1 MMYSSLTSAE
11 AIRERNEHM
20 VRQSKINFKAERKR
34 RRARAR
40 RARADAPHV
49 VVLQRELALCVEAQA
64 RAAVSAARAAYDA
77 AEAAAKAACALQKL
91 QAELRTNMRLEIGA
105 DFDTWHPNGFGD
117 DYVALTE
124 NITTDAKRIAD
135 AAEDVEGHASDILK
149 RAEVLLL
156 LAADNN
162 AAESSSSADKTN
174 DDDDDD
180 ALDNNNSSSSSSSDE
195 LAENE

>member
-1 MMYSSLTSAE
+1 MMTTSLTSRE
-11 AIRERNEHM
+11 AIRERNEQM
-20 VRQSKINFKAERKR
+20 VRQSKINFKAQRKR
-34 RRARAR
+34 MRARAR

-64 RAAVSAARAAYDA
+64 RAAVSAARTAFEA
-77 AEAAAKAACALQKL
+77 AEAAVKAACALQKL
-91 QAELRTNMRLEIGA
+91 QAELRTSMRLEIGA

-124 NITTDAKRIAD
+124 NIATDAKRIAD

-156 LAADNN
+156 AADNDNDNN
-162 AAESSSSADKTN
+162 ADADAAA
-174 DDDDDD
+174 D
-180 ALDNNNSSSSSSSDE
+180 ALVDNNNNSSGSSSSSSDE